1 MKIHFHPVYELYT
14 ESICRVTLTN
24 TTKFSYCPIFLLVL
38 FWGWDCRCSHE
49 FSLQALL
56 CETSIAHLCEP
67 KARHA
72 IWVVILAPEK
82 GVRSVEA
89 EKFNRKMK
97 RIRVY
102 IHSTN
107 LRRHDA
113 CFKNLECEDA
123 IQSLNWQH
131 WVILETSQ
139 HLRNPLFG
147 WWLHVY
153 FAFKYFFPRGL
164 SLNTSQYVYTL
175 RVAPST
181 TAAPFQ
187 ELLSLQLRESDPV
200 IAASN
205 GRVFFFH
212 RSMAAWF
219 SFATSS
225 TEEEL
230 LLASLL
236 GTKDLGSLV
245 FMLVKF
251 QDLALDFNIL
261 NGFWDILVSKQKQ
274 NNKEQIWMIFEWSS
288 NDLRMFQADSSF
300 RLFCPGGLWSK
311 VCELCGE

>member
-1 MKIHFHPVYELYT
+1 M
-14 ESICRVTLTN
+14 
-24 TTKFSYCPIFLLVL
+24 
-38 FWGWDCRCSHE
+38 
-49 FSLQALL
+49 
-56 CETSIAHLCEP
+56 
-67 KARHA
+67 
-72 IWVVILAPEK
+72 
-82 GVRSVEA
+82 
-89 EKFNRKMK
+89 
-97 RIRVY
+97 
-102 IHSTN
+102 
-107 LRRHDA
+107 
-113 CFKNLECEDA
+113 
-123 IQSLNWQH
+123 
-131 WVILETSQ
+131 
-139 HLRNPLFG
+139 
-147 WWLHVY
+147 Y

-261 NGFWDILVSKQKQ
+261 NGF
-274 NNKEQIWMIFEWSS
+274 
-288 NDLRMFQADSSF
+288 
-300 RLFCPGGLWSK
+300 
-311 VCELCGE
+311 